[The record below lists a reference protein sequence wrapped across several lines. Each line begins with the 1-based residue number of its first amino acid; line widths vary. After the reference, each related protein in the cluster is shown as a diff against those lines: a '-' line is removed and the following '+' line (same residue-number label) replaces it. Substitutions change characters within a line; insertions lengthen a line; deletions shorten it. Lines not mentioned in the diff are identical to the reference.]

1 MIVESKV
8 ITDLHIRSVDDLYK
22 LKPLVQ
28 EGILKV
34 NKSQISRELGI
45 DRSTVD
51 KYINGF
57 KKSKTRNCDNCI
69 TARYVVL

>member
-1 MIVESKV
+1 MIIESNV

-34 NKSQISRELGI
+34 NKSQIGRELGI
-45 DRSTVD
+45 DRRTVD

-69 TARYVVL
+69 TARYVGL

>member
-1 MIVESKV
+1 MIIESNV

-34 NKSQISRELGI
+34 NKSQIGRELGI
-45 DRSTVD
+45 DR
-51 KYINGF
+51 
-57 KKSKTRNCDNCI
+57 RNI
-69 TARYVVL
+69 

>member
-1 MIVESKV
+1 MIIESKV
-8 ITDLHIRSVDDLYK
+8 ITDLHIHSIDDLYK

-34 NKSQISRELGI
+34 NRSQVGKELGI
-45 DRSTVD
+45 DRRTVD

-57 KKSKTRNCDNCI
+57 KKSKTRNSNNCI
-69 TARYVVL
+69 SS

>member
-1 MIVESKV
+1 MIIESNV

>member
-34 NKSQISRELGI
+34 NKSQIFLELDFSSYRGI
-45 DRSTVD
+45 LS
-51 KYINGF
+51 
-57 KKSKTRNCDNCI
+57 
-69 TARYVVL
+69 